1 MKDLG
6 KNFEGVWS
14 RNGAEMRLLEQ
25 IDPER
30 LPNHVAVIMD
40 GNGRWA
46 GMRMLPRVAGHK
58 AGIEAVRA
66 TVEHTARLEIPALT
80 LYAFSTENWKRPENE
95 IDTLMNLL
103 KDYLQRELGT
113 LQKHRIRFRPIGQ
126 IDDLPVGVAKEL
138 RHAERATRDN
148 QGMQLTVALS
158 YSGRQELVG
167 VVNRMLEEGLQ
178 PPIGENDI
186 RSRLYTAELP
196 DPDLLIRTSG
206 EMRVSN
212 FLLWQIA
219 YSEIY
224 VTDVLWPDF
233 RGLHLLEAILDYQK
247 RDRRFGG
254 VRVAPL
260 QHTG

>member
-1 MKDLG
+1 MA
-6 KNFEGVWS
+6 KNFEGILAGDS
-14 RNGAEMRLLEQ
+14 PEMRLVEQ
-25 IDPER
+25 LDPRR
-30 LPNHVAVIMD
+30 LPRHVAVIMD

-66 TVEHTARLEIPALT
+66 TVENTARLEIPALT

-113 LQKHRIRFRPIGQ
+113 LQKHGVRFRPIGQ
-126 IDDLPVGVAKEL
+126 IDDLPAPVAHEL
-138 RHAERATRDN
+138 RHAEAVTCDN
-148 QGMQLTVALS
+148 EGMQLTVALS
-158 YSGRQELVG
+158 YSGRQELVW
-167 VVNRMLEEGLQ
+167 VVNRLLEEGIQ
-178 PPIGENDI
+178 PPISEEDI
-186 RSRLYTAELP
+186 RSRLYTSELP

-206 EMRVSN
+206 EMRISN

-233 RGLHLLEAILDYQK
+233 RGRHLFEAILDYQK